1 VEINTAGVELARRVV
16 WASFKQVLIAG
27 DIGPLG
33 VRLAPFGR
41 VQPEQARQAFA
52 EQITA
57 LANAGVDLL
66 IIETMTDLYE
76 LREAIAAARQVAL
89 TCRSSHR

>member
-1 VEINTAGVELARRVV
+1 M
-16 WASFKQVLIAG
+16 ASFKEVLIAG

-41 VQPEQARQAFA
+41 VQPEQARAAFA
-52 EQITA
+52 SRLSA
-57 LANAGVDLL
+57 LVEAGVDLL

-76 LREAIAAARQVAL
+76 MREAMQAARD
-89 TCRSSHR
+89 SHTGFTRDCLDDLHPR